1 VTVDPRGAP
10 GAWIARL
17 AAWRDRSISNQITAA
32 AVSLTLAVATVI
44 GATTFVAVRSLVAR
58 NIAAALE
65 SQARLVEQKLVLDL
79 NLAVR
84 DLADLADNSFIANGL
99 VDSQGR
105 DTYLL
110 PFLREHRLPVASRA
124 RLVLC
129 DFKGTPIASNQGA
142 APTLGRDVRGPL
154 AVLASA
160 KPYAEVVE
168 GPAAVQLV
176 VSYPVVFPPTAQT
189 EGVIVFDMDLA
200 ALLASASS
208 ILGGEVVATLTVNG
222 RPIRGGDDA
231 REITQSSV
239 SRPLPLPEPLAG
251 LGFGL
256 VVGTRAQVHAPLRW
270 VLVAYLLIGLA
281 TAVVVLQSS
290 RRMARRLAAPIEALS
305 QTAARVAA
313 GGDLGAGVP
322 VGGVDEVGT
331 LASAI
336 GDMLGKIRISQEELE
351 GRVRERTAELQRR
364 EKELQRYAETQAVL
378 LREVNHRVK
387 NNLSAIIGV
396 LHLEEGRAIT
406 RHEGAVAEILQEM
419 ESRIRSLATVH
430 ALLSGVEW
438 QPLPLHELCQRLLRS
453 SLGEAREPPTL
464 RVESSSVRVDAGRAH
479 NLALVLN
486 ELATNTLKYGR
497 PAEGPIEVDV
507 AIAVA
512 GEEVQLTYRDHG
524 PGFPGPVVEFAP
536 AAAGTGLQLIR
547 GIVESSL
554 AGTLELSNDGGAV
567 TVIRFNCSPTQVG
580 GASA

>member
-1 VTVDPRGAP
+1 
-10 GAWIARL
+10 
-17 AAWRDRSISNQITAA
+17 
-32 AVSLTLAVATVI
+32 
-44 GATTFVAVRSLVAR
+44 
-58 NIAAALE
+58 
-65 SQARLVEQKLVLDL
+65 LD
-79 NLAVR
+79 
-84 DLADLADNSFIANGL
+84 
-99 VDSQGR
+99 
-105 DTYLL
+105 
-110 PFLREHRLPVASRA
+110 AS
-124 RLVLC
+124 
-129 DFKGTPIASNQGA
+129 
-142 APTLGRDVRGPL
+142 
-154 AVLASA
+154 
-160 KPYAEVVE
+160 
-168 GPAAVQLV
+168 
-176 VSYPVVFPPTAQT
+176 
-189 EGVIVFDMDLA
+189 
-200 ALLASASS
+200 
-208 ILGGEVVATLTVNG
+208 
-222 RPIRGGDDA
+222 
-231 REITQSSV
+231 
-239 SRPLPLPEPLAG
+239 
-251 LGFGL
+251 L
-256 VVGTRAQVHAPLRW
+256 VVGTRKAIYLPLRW
-270 VLVAYLLIGLA
+270 VALLYLLVGGA
-281 TAVVVLQSS
+281 TVVIVVRAS
-290 RRMARRLAAPIEALS
+290 RAMARRLAGPIEALS
-305 QTAARVAA
+305 RTAAEVAE
-313 GGDLGAGVP
+313 GGEPELPSPEDGAA
-322 VGGVDEVGT
+322 EVNALT
-331 LASAI
+331 SAI
-336 GDMLGKIRISQEELE
+336 AAMLGKLRAAREDLE
-351 GRVRERTAELQRR
+351 ARVRDRTAELQRR
-364 EKELQRYAETQAVL
+364 ERELARYAETQAVL